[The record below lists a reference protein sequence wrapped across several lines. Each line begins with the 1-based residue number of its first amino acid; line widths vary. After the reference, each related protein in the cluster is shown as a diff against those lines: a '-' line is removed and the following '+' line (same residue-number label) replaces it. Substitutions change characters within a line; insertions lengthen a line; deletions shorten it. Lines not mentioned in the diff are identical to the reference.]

1 MYKSRRIVNNGIP
14 SPWNSKRKEKTTT
27 NNVIPTS
34 ESFHSANSQRRPSST
49 TSSTDGSFHS
59 LAPSRSNAST
69 VDTVILRPDHL
80 DTSLAPCST
89 TTFSD
94 GRSRDDNGLDD
105 DDSAVSSTASG
116 FRMGY
121 QSGLVPDW
129 PLGASEP
136 SKPAPLGFSYG
147 DQTGTT
153 ATTAT
158 TATATT
164 ATVSNDRVSAGSG
177 FTHAPEPYY
186 PVSQATD
193 TQFPQEERSSMSHS
207 GLVLVPSVDTTRT
220 LATTTSIGSTVPN
233 SQRESSRI
241 IRLPVSPD
249 TPPTTHKGKMRN
261 CFNDCFNGQS

>member
-1 MYKSRRIVNNGIP
+1 MGYHHPGIQ
-14 SPWNSKRKEKTTT
+14 KRKEKKNPQRTMSS
-27 NNVIPTS
+27 PTS

-80 DTSLAPCST
+80 DTSLTPCST

-94 GRSRDDNGLDD
+94 GRNRNHNGLDD
-105 DDSAVSSTASG
+105 DNSAVSSTASG

-136 SKPAPLGFSYG
+136 SRPAPLGFSYG
-147 DQTGTT
+147 DQT

-249 TPPTTHKGKMRN
+249 TPPTTHKGKMWN
-261 CFNDCFNGQS
+261 CFNDCFNRQS

>member
-1 MYKSRRIVNNGIP
+1 MYKNRRIVNNGIP
-14 SPWNSKRKEKTTT
+14 SPWNSKKKKKKRKSATTMSS
-27 NNVIPTS
+27 PTS
-34 ESFHSANSQRRPSST
+34 EFFHSANSQRRPSST

-69 VDTVILRPDHL
+69 VDAVILRPDHL
-80 DTSLAPCST
+80 NTSLAPCST
-89 TTFSD
+89 TTSSD
-94 GRSRDDNGLDD
+94 GRNKDDNGLDD

-147 DQTGTT
+147 DQT

-177 FTHAPEPYY
+177 FTHAPETYY

-220 LATTTSIGSTVPN
+220 PATTTSIGSTVPN

-249 TPPTTHKGKMRN
+249 TPPTTHKGKMWN

>member
-1 MYKSRRIVNNGIP
+1 MGYHHLGIQ
-14 SPWNSKRKEKTTT
+14 KRKEEKPQRTMSS
-27 NNVIPTS
+27 PTS
-34 ESFHSANSQRRPSST
+34 ESFHSVNSQRRPSST
-49 TSSTDGSFHS
+49 TSSTDGSFQS

-80 DTSLAPCST
+80 DTSLARCST
-89 TTFSD
+89 TTFS
-94 GRSRDDNGLDD
+94 GRNRNHNGLDD
-105 DDSAVSSTASG
+105 DNSAVSSTASG
-116 FRMGY
+116 FHMGY

-147 DQTGTT
+147 DQT
-153 ATTAT
+153 AT

-164 ATVSNDRVSAGSG
+164 ATVSNDRVSAGSR
-177 FTHAPEPYY
+177 FTHAPVPYY

-220 LATTTSIGSTVPN
+220 LATTTSIGPTVPN

-249 TPPTTHKGKMRN
+249 TPPTTHKGKMWN

>member
-1 MYKSRRIVNNGIP
+1 MS
-14 SPWNSKRKEKTTT
+14 S
-27 NNVIPTS
+27 PTS
-34 ESFHSANSQRRPSST
+34 ESFHSVNSQRRPSST

-94 GRSRDDNGLDD
+94 GRNRNHNGLDD
-105 DDSAVSSTASG
+105 DNSAVSSTASG

-147 DQTGTT
+147 DQT

-249 TPPTTHKGKMRN
+249 TPPTTHKGKMWN